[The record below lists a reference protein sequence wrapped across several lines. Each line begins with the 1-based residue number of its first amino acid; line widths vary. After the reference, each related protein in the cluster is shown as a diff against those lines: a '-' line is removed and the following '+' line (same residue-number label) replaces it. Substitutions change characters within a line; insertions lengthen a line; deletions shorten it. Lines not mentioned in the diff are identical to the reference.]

1 MRLTSNNE
9 PDQYPEWSPDGSK
22 IVIGAYRFGDWDFYV
37 MNADGSDQ
45 TNLTS
50 AFGADSWPS
59 WSTDGSQIV
68 FQSFRDGVS
77 QLYRMS
83 ADGTGQSN
91 LSNNLVIDYYQPFWA
106 S

>member
-1 MRLTSNNE
+1 
-9 PDQYPEWSPDGSK
+9 
-22 IVIGAYRFGDWDFYV
+22 

-83 ADGTGQSN
+83 ADGTGQYN
-91 LSNNLVIDYYQPFWA
+91 LSNNLTIEYYQPVWVP
-106 S
+106 